1 MLVYPE
7 SKIYVLCPGNNRSET
22 AERCH
27 QLASQLLRLNLDTYM
42 IYLPSV
48 EDFNAENP
56 VDAAY
61 TKYNIPYDSGVEDDP
76 QNILIVPEVAATYL
90 YLTKETRRI
99 LWWVDVN
106 AFLRDIAIKA
116 ADLMENILAE
126 PMPRFFSFNR
136 FDSDV
141 EHWAQS
147 EYARQFLKV
156 NGVPEEKIYS
166 VGDHLT
172 QNFFDAAQNAK
183 FTGKRNIVAYKK
195 TGGKDFTD
203 VVKDLSEIEWLPVE
217 DARPEIVQK
226 LFNRAKVYVDFGELS
241 SREQLMREAALSNC
255 VIITG
260 KRGAAANDVDINIP
274 AEFKFEETI
283 DSALDVAAKI
293 QDVIKN
299 FKTELAKQQDFRDK
313 ILRERNDLF
322 SELQTALKIAP
333 AEKFSAGIIYGMSD
347 IGRAIAEILFQQDGE
362 ILPKFVIDDTANLS
376 GEDVSHE
383 QNRHYLNLADNH
395 RLQII
400 SGEVAKF
407 LYNEGRIQKFIVPT
421 DEAAHI
427 DIVKNAINPAEG
439 DIIALKF
446 EGGVDGQN

>member
-7 SKIYVLCPGNNRSET
+7 SKIYILCPGNNRSET

-27 QLASQLLRLNLDTYM
+27 QLASQLIRLNLETYM

-48 EDFNAENP
+48 ENFNVENP

-61 TKYNIPYDSGVEDDP
+61 QKYNIPYDSGVEDDAK
-76 QNILIVPEVAATYL
+76 NILIVPEVAATYL

-99 LWWVDVN
+99 LWWVDVKS
-106 AFLRDIAIKA
+106 FLRDIAIKA
-116 ADLMENILAE
+116 ADQIENILAE
-126 PMPRFFSFNR
+126 PMPKFFSFNR
-136 FDSDV
+136 FDNDV
-141 EHWAQS
+141 EHWTQS

-156 NGVPEEKIYS
+156 NGVPEEKIFS

-172 QNFFDAAQNAK
+172 QNFIDAAENSNLTNK
-183 FTGKRNIVAYKK
+183 KNLVAYKK

-203 VVKDLSEIEWLPVE
+203 VVKDLSENEWWPVE

-226 LFNRAKVYVDFGELS
+226 LFDRAKIYVDFGELAS
-241 SREQLMREAALSNC
+241 KEQLMREAALSNC

-260 KRGAAANDVDINIP
+260 KRGVAANDIDINIP
-274 AEFKFEETI
+274 AEFKFEETV
-283 DSALDVAAKI
+283 DSAVDVATKI

-299 FKTELAKQQDFRDK
+299 FEAELDKQQDFRNE
-313 ILRERNDLF
+313 ILREKNNMF
-322 SELQTALKIAP
+322 NELQAALEIKP
-333 AEKFSAGIIYGMSD
+333 AEKISAGIIYGMSD
-347 IGRAIAEILFQQDGE
+347 IGKAIAEILIKQDGE
-362 ILPKFVIDDTANLS
+362 ILPKFIVDDTAKLADEN
-376 GEDVSHE
+376 VTHE
-383 QNRHYLNLADNH
+383 QNRHYLNLNNH

-421 DEAAHI
+421 DEKKHI
-427 DIVKNAINPAEG
+427 DIVKRAINPADE

-446 EGGVDGQN
+446 EGGENE

>member
-1 MLVYPE
+1 MLIYPE
-7 SKIYVLCPGNNRSET
+7 TKIYVLCPGNNRSET

-27 QLASQLLRLNLDTYM
+27 QLASQLLRLNIETYM

-61 TKYNIPYDSGVEDDP
+61 EKYNIPYDSGAEDDE

-90 YLTKETRRI
+90 YLTKKARRV

-136 FDSDV
+136 FDADI

-172 QNFFDAAQNAK
+172 QNFIDAAQNSK
-183 FTGKRNIVAYKK
+183 LTGKRNLVAYRK
-195 TGGKDFTD
+195 TGGKDFTE
-203 VVKDLSEIEWLPVE
+203 VVKDLSETEWLPVE

-226 LFNRAKVYVDFGELS
+226 LFNRAKVYVDFGELAS
-241 SREQLMREAALSNC
+241 KDQLLREAALSNC

-260 KRGAAANDVDINIP
+260 KRGVMANDIDVDIP

-283 DSALDVAAKI
+283 ESAPDVAIKI
-293 QDVIKN
+293 QDAIKN
-299 FKTELAKQQDFRDK
+299 FKAELAKQQDFRDK
-313 ILRERNDLF
+313 ILREKTDMLK
-322 SELQTALKIAP
+322 ELQTALEISP
-333 AEKFSAGIIYGMSD
+333 AEKIPAGIIYGMSD

-362 ILPKFVIDDTANLS
+362 ILPKFVIDDTANLGS
-376 GEDVSHE
+376 ADVSHE
-383 QNRHYLNLADNH
+383 QRRHYLNLNNH

-427 DIVKNAINPAEG
+427 DLVKRAINPADE

-446 EGGVDGQN
+446 EDGDNGQN